1 MLEYSCWIA
10 TEANAFL
17 HLIILCEKCG
27 KRRQRNIIIS
37 YWLLCSAVSVLG
49 TSKFE
54 LDEGPSNFLWSHR
67 GQKQWW
73 CYDTDTWILCSQ
85 VLSCQHPLSPA
96 RNWQKTWTQHKC
108 TCFTDAVLVTHLN
121 WDYFLAVVEVRWPK
135 QDFLLPGGP
144 CVNSNATMA
153 QGMFCNEHG
162 SNTKQEKKKS
172 ISCLKPII
180 CPVRI
185 PPVRKMEVPMAKPPL
200 RCFGANSP
208 I

>member
-1 MLEYSCWIA
+1 MEGIKAGQMLEYSCWIA

-54 LDEGPSNFLWSHR
+54 LDEGPRNFLWSHR
-67 GQKQWW
+67 GQKQWR
-73 CYDTDTWILCSQ
+73 CYATETWILCSQ

-121 WDYFLAVVEVRWPK
+121 WDYFPEEIAL
-135 QDFLLPGGP
+135 
-144 CVNSNATMA
+144 MA
-153 QGMFCNEHG
+153 G
-162 SNTKQEKKKS
+162 SCRNKVTQAGFSSSRGTLCE
-172 ISCLKPII
+172 
-180 CPVRI
+180 
-185 PPVRKMEVPMAKPPL
+185 
-200 RCFGANSP
+200 F
-208 I
+208 